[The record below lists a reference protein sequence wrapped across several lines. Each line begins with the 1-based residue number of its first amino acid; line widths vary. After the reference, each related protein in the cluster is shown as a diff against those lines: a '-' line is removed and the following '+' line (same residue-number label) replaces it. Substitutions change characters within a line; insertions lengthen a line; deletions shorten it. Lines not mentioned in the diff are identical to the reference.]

1 MTEFDFFVPD
11 VVKEALGDTEL
22 RQLIQAESKIF
33 LDTTFNEPESTVSTA
48 NLQALNA
55 YAATNTDSYT
65 LTNDINL
72 GDLSN
77 AAQII
82 FTGETQKDAIR
93 RGDHK
98 LIDTLKKSQSNDLK
112 PCMDH
117 ISKHGENAFVE
128 AINDS
133 DGKHYY
139 ICPSDIGYVWVMPQ
153 SVEPQKQSA
162 GTSGVLAND
171 VQTKAT
177 VSVGSYAKNTNW
189 MGISMKTIYNIPSRG
204 LGQRDWFLRGESGWE
219 RAVAAAA
226 ADAAAGGLMADA
238 AIATIV
244 GAVGALAA
252 GVLAAIVILYLVD
265 LFHRSYGL
273 TLNIYNWDKSGGW
286 NVNDWFSD
294 NSKIND
300 DANTGGTGQ
309 FRAAKLDKVED
320 SFKGPDGFPIRT
332 TSDLASYG
340 TYTFSNGFYLK
351 YVVHRFKDN
360 EIGLQGNIKNNME
373 SYYKSSWA
381 PPQSFTTE
389 SAIEGTGV
397 PIKGITYALS
407 GADERLYT
415 FDVHIGV
422 KQ

>member
-1 MTEFDFFVPD
+1 MS
-11 VVKEALGDTEL
+11 
-22 RQLIQAESKIF
+22 QAESKIF
-33 LDTTFNEPESTVSTA
+33 LDTTFNAPESTVSTA

-55 YAATNTDSYT
+55 YVATNTDSYT
-65 LTNDINL
+65 LANDINL

-117 ISKHGENAFVE
+117 ISKHGEKAFVE

-139 ICPSDIGYVWVMPQ
+139 ICPSDTGYVWVMPQ

-162 GTSGVLAND
+162 GTSGLLAND

-189 MGISMKTIYNIPSRG
+189 MGISMKTIYNIPSEVSASAIGFFVARVVG
-204 LGQRDWFLRGESGWE
+204 KFVAERAAGIIFRIALQ

-238 AIATIV
+238 AIATMV

-273 TLNIYNWDKSGGW
+273 TLNIYNWDRSGGW

-309 FRAAKLDKVED
+309 FRAAKLDKVEGK
-320 SFKGPDGFPIRT
+320 SS
-332 TSDLASYG
+332 SDL
-340 TYTFSNGFYLK
+340 FPL
-351 YVVHRFKDN
+351 
-360 EIGLQGNIKNNME
+360 
-373 SYYKSSWA
+373 
-381 PPQSFTTE
+381 
-389 SAIEGTGV
+389 
-397 PIKGITYALS
+397 
-407 GADERLYT
+407 
-415 FDVHIGV
+415 
-422 KQ
+422 